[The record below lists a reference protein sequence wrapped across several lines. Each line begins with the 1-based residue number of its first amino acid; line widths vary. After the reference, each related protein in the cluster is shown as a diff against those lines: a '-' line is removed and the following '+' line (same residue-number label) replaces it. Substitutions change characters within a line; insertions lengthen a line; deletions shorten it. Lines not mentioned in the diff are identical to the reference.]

1 MANETQ
7 TISKLIITIGGTD
20 YELDGGG
27 GSGPLGPNTVGTE
40 QIIDGA
46 VEMEDLH
53 EDVVGKIQK
62 TYDED
67 DETLHMDFDVADVN
81 NSNHT
86 QEAGAG
92 SGSASG
98 GGAELP
104 DE

>member
-7 TISKLIITIGGTD
+7 TINKLIITIGGTD

-53 EDVVGKIQK
+53 DDVVGKMTN
-62 TYDED
+62 TYHRDEEKLTLGSLNVNQQNADAGYQEENFED
-67 DETLHMDFDVADVN
+67 D
-81 NSNHT
+81 
-86 QEAGAG
+86 
-92 SGSASG
+92 
-98 GGAELP
+98 
-104 DE
+104 